1 MDFISPGKADN
12 KLGHLPSYESVSNS
26 LNRLVSGRNRDIPAL
41 SGYSG
46 ERKSVKTWGVAVP
59 YKKRPVAFEYEQR
72 SASRHSGSNQF
83 HLLLNGTTVRRW
95 AV

>member
-1 MDFISPGKADN
+1 VDFISPGKADK

-46 ERKSVKTWGVAVP
+46 ERKSVKTWGVAVRD
-59 YKKRPVAFEYEQR
+59 KKKGISRVSR
-72 SASRHSGSNQF
+72 GTHASIGLGSP
-83 HLLLNGTTVRRW
+83 
-95 AV
+95 